1 MAQLQQAFDAT
12 QWDPSQS
19 VGMLP
24 IGRHKVVIESS
35 EVKANAANTGGYL
48 ALTLQVIEGPSAG
61 SSGVLR
67 LNLYSQS
74 QKAVEIAHR
83 ELSAICHAVGV
94 FNVQDSA
101 QLHNLPFMVEVGNQK
116 PTQEQETRRANG
128 EEVTL
133 FTEVKKIFDVNGNA
147 PGKKGTSQPAQAPQ
161 AAPAPVV
168 PPTAQPAQFAPN
180 VAPAS
185 WGEQPPVAGG
195 TPAWAAPAGQPA
207 PTPAP
212 AAQPAQAWQAPAAGG
227 PAPWQAPR

>member
-12 QWDPSQS
+12 QWNPEQS
-19 VGMLP
+19 AGQLP
-24 IGRHKVVIESS
+24 IGRHKVVIEDS
-35 EVKANAANTGGYL
+35 EVKGNAANTGGYL

-61 SSGVLR
+61 SSGVMR
-67 LNLYSQS
+67 LNLYNQN

-94 FNVQDSA
+94 FNVRDSA

-116 PTQEQETRRANG
+116 PSQEQEARRAAG
-128 EEVTL
+128 EEVSL

-147 PGKKGTSQPAQAPQ
+147 PGKKPTSQPAQAPQ
-161 AAPAPVV
+161 AAPAPVA

-185 WGEQPPVAGG
+185 WGAQPDPTATAGG
-195 TPAWAAPAGQPA
+195 WAPPAQAAPAPTAPPAAQGWQGGAPAGDKPAWAK
-207 PTPAP
+207 
-212 AAQPAQAWQAPAAGG
+212 
-227 PAPWQAPR
+227 